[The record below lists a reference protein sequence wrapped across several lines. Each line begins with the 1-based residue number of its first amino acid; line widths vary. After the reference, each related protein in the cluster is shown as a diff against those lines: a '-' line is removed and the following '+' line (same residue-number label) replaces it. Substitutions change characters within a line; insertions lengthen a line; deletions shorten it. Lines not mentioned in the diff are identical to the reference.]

1 MGKMYLFGKYCDKKF
16 INLYLTLTQNFE
28 DLQGIVKQE
37 DFSSDLDISSFC
49 EKYILGIEKETLVQ
63 KDVHCAMIQ
72 LPEFWQVIPRYYS
85 EGEIQYRGEIKG
97 YIYYKHP
104 YEKHLV
110 NYVEWIDKE
119 IVRRRDQYNRYGN
132 IAFSVFYDSQGKP
145 ITKSYYTSDKVE
157 VISYDYSTES
167 YVLYEEGRTKRIFVN
182 ETEFF
187 AYLFCQILNENEYV
201 FISSLEMYQWISK
214 CAELNEKNC
223 MVLLDSLSDALSWND
238 MCRNKMNCVIM
249 SNAETKSLP
258 IEIKE
263 KYQMARYY
271 RYSSSGRKKKSAL
284 ILTMSD
290 QIETLEELI
299 ISFPCISFH
308 IAANTAVSEK
318 LADLEKYRNAHI
330 YPQISEDRLDQ
341 LFSECSLYLDI
352 NYGYE
357 IYDAIANASSN
368 GLLLAGYE
376 ATLHNR
382 EYVLDDCVFTDKAA
396 MMTFLQS
403 VCCENDFE
411 TMWKRQQEMNENSF
425 AWVTRVVKGEK

>member
-1 MGKMYLFGKYCDKKF
+1 MYLFGKNCDKKF
-16 INLYLTLTQNFE
+16 INLYLTLTQNFD
-28 DLQGIVKQE
+28 DLQGIVKQ
-37 DFSSDLDISSFC
+37 DYFSSNLDISSFC
-49 EKYILGIEKETLVQ
+49 ENYILGMEKETLVQ

-72 LPEFWQVIPRYYS
+72 LPEFWQVISRYHS
-85 EGEIQYRGEIKG
+85 KGEIQYRGEIKG
-97 YIYYKHP
+97 YVYYKHP
-104 YEKHLV
+104 YEQHLV
-110 NYVEWIDKE
+110 NCVEWIDKG

-132 IAFSVFYDSQGKP
+132 VAFSVFFDSQGKP

-157 VISYDYSTES
+157 VISYDYYTGA
-167 YVLYEEGRTKRIFVN
+167 YILYEEGKTNRLYAN
-182 ETEFF
+182 ETDFF
-187 AYLFCQILNENEYV
+187 THLLCRILDENEYV

-214 CAELNEKNC
+214 CTELNDKNC
-223 MVLLDSLSDALSWND
+223 MIILDSLSDILAWND
-238 MCRNKMNCVIM
+238 MYPDKMNCMIM
-249 SNAETKSLP
+249 SNAETKKLP
-258 IEIKE
+258 EAIKE
-263 KYQMARYY
+263 KYRIARYY
-271 RYSSSGRKKKSAL
+271 CSSSSRRKKKSAL

-299 ISFPCISFH
+299 ISFPGISFH

-318 LADLEKYRNAHI
+318 LADLAKYGNAHI

-357 IYDAIANASSN
+357 IYDAIANASTN

-382 EYVLDDCVFTDKAA
+382 EYVLDDCVITDKAA

-411 TMWKRQQEMNENSF
+411 VMLKRQQEMNENSI